1 MFDWVS
7 YPVTSLIE
15 QIYEQDIRNMRKDKK
30 PCQMRVELIACLER
44 ALCYCHTGN
53 ASVFATT
60 LMNPLGLS
68 RGAKTDRFP
77 VLMDIFKEPTILG
90 ASYNG
95 FTIDPHKWPPRGCH
109 PPAMASKRAQ
119 VLTYSTKHYMVR
131 TNPAT
136 YPNSDTANTDQTCV
150 YMSAAYTVRCIRGA
164 IHVHTRCTMCT
175 RACAAYTTNGIRGA
189 CAHTHRARHVC
200 TYRAAYTTNG
210 IHGTIRV
217 HTRYTMCMCACA
229 AYTVRCIR
237 GTCMRTHRVSYVYMY
252 CAAYTTNGIRG
263 ACYLFFCLF
272 LFCLFCMLIVFQSYL
287 AHFRINHF
295 LSVGL
300 SSSPSGSS
308 ASSRSI
314 AEQITEL
321 AFMAFLDDTKQLV
334 AEGVRSDIARRILEA
349 SPDDKM
355 VEVEYGDMREKYL
368 KEWLKV
374 AMPLSYGSRDDE
386 GKTYKALVRA
396 VVSQKKDIRH
406 GLPNRGEASMSKKA
420 FVDLLIA
427 MSSPSSPATVTSPV
441 LKDGSFLPIL
451 KEVHSHLLS
460 LSGQRSLV
468 NKQAFVLTQFVRA
481 VDNLKIRF
489 VPFHLPRGEGRRG
502 APRKKV
508 TFNAWRS
515 LGLWEGRPDLPFPL
529 DEPSISASEQAAAD
543 AHASALAEDSN
554 ADWYAKDLTLSTL
567 HTVLH
572 HTNLPVDFAVV
583 IAKGEKAKYV
593 NDTYV
598 WLREV
603 YDGTK
608 PIHHLAL
615 IIAIIASLML
625 PNLWLPDDDLIL
637 GRFEGTTSKEEV
649 RAVYESIPWVEKVR
663 EKGMKEKS
671 IFVAMFSTFII
682 AIYEPD
688 SPLRRH
694 MDESQR
700 CGLGNPWINKN
711 GMFPYL
717 FLQVSFCVLTFF
729 LCRRS

>member
-1 MFDWVS
+1 
-7 YPVTSLIE
+7 
-15 QIYEQDIRNMRKDKK
+15 
-30 PCQMRVELIACLER
+30 
-44 ALCYCHTGN
+44 
-53 ASVFATT
+53 
-60 LMNPLGLS
+60 
-68 RGAKTDRFP
+68 
-77 VLMDIFKEPTILG
+77 
-90 ASYNG
+90 
-95 FTIDPHKWPPRGCH
+95 
-109 PPAMASKRAQ
+109 
-119 VLTYSTKHYMVR
+119 
-131 TNPAT
+131 
-136 YPNSDTANTDQTCV
+136 
-150 YMSAAYTVRCIRGA
+150 
-164 IHVHTRCTMCT
+164 
-175 RACAAYTTNGIRGA
+175 
-189 CAHTHRARHVC
+189 
-200 TYRAAYTTNG
+200 
-210 IHGTIRV
+210 
-217 HTRYTMCMCACA
+217 
-229 AYTVRCIR
+229 
-237 GTCMRTHRVSYVYMY
+237 
-252 CAAYTTNGIRG
+252 
-263 ACYLFFCLF
+263 
-272 LFCLFCMLIVFQSYL
+272 
-287 AHFRINHF
+287 
-295 LSVGL
+295 
-300 SSSPSGSS
+300 
-308 ASSRSI
+308 
-314 AEQITEL
+314 
-321 AFMAFLDDTKQLV
+321 MAFLDDMKQLV

-420 FVDLLIA
+420 FVDLLVT
-427 MSSPSSPATVTSPV
+427 MSSPSSPATVSSPV